1 MSQLSFADVF
11 NLARETADNSPVIQA
26 GQQIAETV
34 PTVHRMMSEQYSR
47 GRFIRV
53 FKDTGRHLGRW
64 EVFSDFLSLAASEL
78 DMARIRTPESMEH
91 CRKICARY
99 EATDIANMQEMFCL
113 MVCALEAKFHDF
125 LGAIFMELELGD
137 NFRGQYFTP
146 YSVQCLMARM
156 LMPGV
161 RDTIRREGI
170 ATVSD
175 PACGAAGMLIAYA
188 ECLLEADINPSM
200 HMFGRALLNK
210 SNFAELKDQITHPP
224 DNTDHSVAKQK
235 FRITN
240 WSTYNKALINRGSL
254 TFWLDDEAIQ
264 AWYESATPSSRGRPQ
279 RYSDL
284 AITTVLVIKRV
295 FRLTLRAA
303 QGFIDSIFALMN
315 VPLRCPDYT
324 SVSKRAKSVNVS
336 FKTSTRGEIAHLVI
350 DSTGLKVF
358 GEGEWKVRKH
368 GKERRR
374 IWRKLH
380 LAVDSNTHEV
390 VCADLSLNNVTDSEA
405 FPGLIRQTHRKIRA
419 AAADGAYDTRL
430 CHDELR
436 RKKISALI
444 PPRKG
449 AGYWPGEYADRNRA
463 VANQRL
469 SGSNA
474 RWKWTTE
481 YNRRSIAE
489 TAMYRMKQLLGD
501 SLTLRDYDGQVS
513 EAMAMVRALNRMT
526 KAGMPESVRIA

>member
-200 HMFGRALLNK
+200 HMFGSCIDIDPVAADMAFIQLSLLG
-210 SNFAELKDQITHPP
+210 I
-224 DNTDHSVAKQK
+224 
-235 FRITN
+235 
-240 WSTYNKALINRGSL
+240 
-254 TFWLDDEAIQ
+254 
-264 AWYESATPSSRGRPQ
+264 
-279 RYSDL
+279 
-284 AITTVLVIKRV
+284 
-295 FRLTLRAA
+295 AA
-303 QGFIDSIFALMN
+303 
-315 VPLRCPDYT
+315 
-324 SVSKRAKSVNVS
+324 
-336 FKTSTRGEIAHLVI
+336 
-350 DSTGLKVF
+350 
-358 GEGEWKVRKH
+358 
-368 GKERRR
+368 
-374 IWRKLH
+374 
-380 LAVDSNTHEV
+380 EV
-390 VCADLSLNNVTDSEA
+390 VTGNTLTMQIRRVRYTPVFYLNDW
-405 FPGLIRQTHRKIRA
+405 
-419 AAADGAYDTRL
+419 L
-430 CHDELR
+430 C
-436 RKKISALI
+436 
-444 PPRKG
+444 
-449 AGYWPGEYADRNRA
+449 
-463 VANQRL
+463 
-469 SGSNA
+469 
-474 RWKWTTE
+474 
-481 YNRRSIAE
+481 
-489 TAMYRMKQLLGD
+489 
-501 SLTLRDYDGQVS
+501 
-513 EAMAMVRALNRMT
+513 
-526 KAGMPESVRIA
+526 